1 MSALEEYIE
10 KAKNNTK
17 NLTEIEKIRYVYL
30 DLGKRL
36 SFDLNFSF
44 GNSKNKEKIYKKSGT
59 KKAWDEGLNDNII
72 ICKSLSYIIE
82 KILLELGI
90 NIKTVFDT
98 DGYTKY
104 PHVYNYNFWTR
115 WEKI

>member
-1 MSALEEYIE
+1 M
-10 KAKNNTK
+10 
-17 NLTEIEKIRYVYL
+17 V
-30 DLGKRL
+30 
-36 SFDLNFSF
+36 
-44 GNSKNKEKIYKKSGT
+44 
-59 KKAWDEGLNDNII
+59 EGLNDNII